1 MCEASV
7 GITSPDLPRDFFLH
21 CGFVEAMPEFF
32 FILSQLFG
40 GAEGVLTN
48 LVAGLMQV
56 IFLL

>member
-1 MCEASV
+1 M